1 MKSHPRQPFGRGLG
15 GRSLVKTSRRQRQ
28 LLKNIIVGII
38 LALIALTLVEAFVRQ
53 CVPALINGAGQC
65 YD

>member
-1 MKSHPRQPFGRGLG
+1 MGVAWAG
-15 GRSLVKTSRRQRQ
+15 GRSSRRRGRQRQ

-53 CVPALINGAGQC
+53 CVPPLKGAGQC